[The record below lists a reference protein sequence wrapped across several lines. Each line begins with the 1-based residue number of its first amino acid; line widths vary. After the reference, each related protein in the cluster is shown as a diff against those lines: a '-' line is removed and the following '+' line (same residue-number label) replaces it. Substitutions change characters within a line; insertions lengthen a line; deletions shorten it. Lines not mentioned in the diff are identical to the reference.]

1 MQCLVIFILMPK
13 NKKGI
18 LKKGFINLGSFSIER
33 SKKTFVLKNATSK
46 NMRRVAIAM
55 RAMRAHFPN

>member
-1 MQCLVIFILMPK
+1 MPK

-18 LKKGFINLGSFSIER
+18 LKKGFINLGSFSMKR

-55 RAMRAHFPN
+55 RAHFPN